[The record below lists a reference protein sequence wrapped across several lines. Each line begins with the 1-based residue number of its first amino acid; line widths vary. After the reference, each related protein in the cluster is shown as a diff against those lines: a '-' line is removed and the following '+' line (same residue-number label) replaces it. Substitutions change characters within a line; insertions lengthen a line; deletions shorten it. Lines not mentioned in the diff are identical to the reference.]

1 MDNDGRLTNTN
12 TIIGVAIDKVE
23 TIVIQRLGQEG
34 RSLISSILQ
43 DLKPLGISRSVGFF
57 LMSRV
62 TPQDGCFENQGL
74 HCSWQWAYNQFY
86 IKLKYVMQ
94 KCMRKCGCFIWSRCS
109 TRSLKQEGYPDHSS
123 LDLYFD
129 TKRVRPPSVV
139 KILEALKRV
148 E

>member
-1 MDNDGRLTNTN
+1 MDNDRRLTNTN
-12 TIIGVAIDKVE
+12 TVIGVAIDKVE

-74 HCSWQWAYNQFY
+74 HCS
-86 IKLKYVMQ
+86 
-94 KCMRKCGCFIWSRCS
+94 
-109 TRSLKQEGYPDHSS
+109 
-123 LDLYFD
+123 
-129 TKRVRPPSVV
+129 
-139 KILEALKRV
+139 
-148 E
+148 